1 MIVKPEAA
9 ATVIISSGGYPGDY
23 EKGKPISGLEAAA
36 KVQGATVFHCG
47 TKTVDGA
54 VLTDGG
60 RVLSVT
66 GMGGTLREA
75 VDTAYRAAAEISFAR
90 AFYRRDIAHRAF
102 ERN

>member
-1 MIVKPEAA
+1 MKPEAA
-9 ATVIISSGGYPGDY
+9 ATVIVSSGGYPGDY
-23 EKGKPISGLEAAA
+23 EKGKVIAGLAEAG

-47 TKTVDGA
+47 TKLADGN

-75 VDTAYRAAAEISFAR
+75 VDTAYRAVSAISFDK